1 MHVKNMDLK
10 TRPSFWIVFK
20 ILHFLETVYYE
31 ISSKCQRKQ
40 QNLSVTFFQCSKRSK
55 STSSKR
61 LLITT
66 QVLINSCM
74 EDAPVNKSSLIDY
87 DDKMSKLFVSKLI
100 KNGSRA
106 G

>member
-1 MHVKNMDLK
+1 
-10 TRPSFWIVFK
+10 
-20 ILHFLETVYYE
+20 
-31 ISSKCQRKQ
+31 
-40 QNLSVTFFQCSKRSK
+40 
-55 STSSKR
+55 
-61 LLITT
+61 
-66 QVLINSCM
+66 M